1 MDFSL
6 DESIGFI
13 LNRTNA
19 KLKNEFHQRLK
30 THNVTPEQWAVLNRL
45 WERDGV
51 SPKEISVSIFKDLPN
66 TVRILDKLNRKGLI
80 MRRTNP
86 LDRRA
91 HLIYI
96 TSEGL
101 ELKGK
106 LVPLAKGILTKALDG
121 IGSEKTRELKDMLN
135 RMYYNMV

>member
-13 LNRTNA
+13 LNRTNT

-30 THNVTPEQWAVLNRL
+30 TYNVTPEQWGVLNRL

-51 SPKEISVSIFKDLPN
+51 SPKELSVSIFKDLPN
-66 TVRILDKLNRKGLI
+66 TVRILEKLCRKGLI
-80 MRRTNP
+80 VRKTNP
-86 LDRRA
+86 LDKRA
-91 HLIYI
+91 QLIYI
-96 TSEGL
+96 TNEGM

-106 LVPLAKGILTKALDG
+106 LIPIAKGILEKALDG
-121 IGSEKTRELKDMLN
+121 IRPEKIRELKDMLN
-135 RMYYNMV
+135 RIYYNME